1 METYELE
8 EKVYQ
13 ELASDTA
20 LISVLPNGEKSIYH
34 LQAPA
39 VDPVRY
45 PILVYAPISD
55 VPALSADN
63 VEIAH
68 RITIRIHVI
77 ISTSGSI
84 ADYENFI
91 ECCKR
96 VKEIMTRLNFSRVQS
111 NYFVDG
117 GKKMMIFDFVRGV
130 TS

>member
-8 EKVYQ
+8 EQVYQ
-13 ELASDTA
+13 NLASDTA
-20 LISVLPNGEKSIYH
+20 LIAILPDGSKSIYH

-45 PILVYAPISD
+45 PIIVYSPISD

-63 VEIAH
+63 VEFAH
-68 RITIRIHVI
+68 RVTIRIHVI
-77 ISTSGSI
+77 ALSSGST

-96 VKEIMTRLNFSRVQS
+96 VKTIMTNLNFFRVQS
-111 NYFVDG
+111 NFFVND
-117 GKKMMIFDFVRGV
+117 GKKMMIFDFAKKER
-130 TS
+130 S

>member
-8 EKVYQ
+8 EQIYQ
-13 ELASDTA
+13 ELASDTV
-20 LISVLPNGEKSIYH
+20 LISVLPNGAKSIYH
-34 LQAPA
+34 LQAPS
-39 VDPVRY
+39 VDPARY

-68 RITIRIHVI
+68 RVTIRIHI
-77 ISTSGSI
+77 ITLTSGST

-96 VKEIMTRLNFSRVQS
+96 VKEIMTCLKFFRVQS
-111 NYFVDG
+111 NYFVND
-117 GKKMMIFDFVRGV
+117 GKKMMILDFIKGLE
-130 TS
+130 S